1 MDILFTGLIHSFSG
15 MLFSILE
22 RDQGYLD
29 PGSGS
34 YIIQLILAS
43 VMGALFMLGVY
54 RKKVSDFFRNL
65 FSKKSNDDEPDE

>member
-1 MDILFTGLIHSFSG
+1 MDILFTGLMHGFSE
-15 MLFSILE
+15 MLSILARE
-22 RDQGYLD
+22 QGYLD

>member
-1 MDILFTGLIHSFSG
+1 MDILFTGLIHSFSE
-15 MLFSILE
+15 MLSILE

>member
-1 MDILFTGLIHSFSG
+1 MDILFTGLIHSFSE
-15 MLFSILE
+15 MLSILE
-22 RDQGYLD
+22 RNQGYLD

>member
-1 MDILFTGLIHSFSG
+1 MDILFTGLMHSFSE
-15 MLFSILE
+15 MLSKLARE
-22 RDQGYLD
+22 QGYLD

>member
-1 MDILFTGLIHSFSG
+1 MDILFTGLIHSFSE
-15 MLFSILE
+15 MLSILE

-65 FSKKSNDDEPDE
+65 LSKKSNDDEPDE

>member
-1 MDILFTGLIHSFSG
+1 MDILFTGLMHSFSE
-15 MLFSILE
+15 MLSILE